1 MLGKFESKHKTKID
15 YADTN
20 SASYLTYK
28 SWNALINR
36 CLHKSEDKYCGT
48 PVDCRWLNFD
58 NFVEDMGMRP
68 AKDHQI
74 DRIDNTKGYSK
85 DNCRWV
91 NLYVQAANRRKT
103 SSPTS
108 SKYVGVSHRNP
119 RWISYIHINKK
130 MIYLG
135 LFDTEDDAK
144 DARNQYII
152 DNNLTEVGFALQ

>member
-1 MLGKFESKHKTKID
+1 MLGQFESRYKTKID
-15 YADTN
+15 YVDTN

-36 CLHKSEDKYCGT
+36 CLHKPEDKYCGI
-48 PVDCRWLNFD
+48 PVDYRWLNFD

-119 RWISYIHINKK
+119 RWISYIHINK
-130 MIYLG
+130 
-135 LFDTEDDAK
+135 
-144 DARNQYII
+144 R
-152 DNNLTEVGFALQ
+152 

>member
-1 MLGKFESKHKTKID
+1 MKTNMLGKFESKYKTKID

-48 PVDCRWLNFD
+48 PVDCRW
-58 NFVEDMGMRP
+58 
-68 AKDHQI
+68 
-74 DRIDNTKGYSK
+74 
-85 DNCRWV
+85 V
-91 NLYVQAANRRKT
+91 NLCVQAANRRKT

-144 DARNQYII
+144 DARNNYIT
-152 DNNLTEVGFALQ
+152 DNDLTKVGFALQ